1 MSPNIVTPY
10 DQNPARI
17 RMVIERSRKMKHTPR
32 VGVLIGV
39 HLAIFL
45 AVGCLAVMATI

>member
-17 RMVIERSRKMKHTPR
+17 RIIIESNRKKKHTPAT
-32 VGVLIGV
+32 GVLIGI
-39 HLAIFL
+39 HLAVIL
-45 AVGCLAVMATI
+45 AFGYLAVMITL